1 MEALTFSPAG
11 LERRALSYEEYLAL
25 PDESRIVEWVDG
37 ELIVHMPPAPA
48 HQRFASILE
57 ALLSL
62 YVKRLNLGEVLHAPL
77 EVKLWPNGPSREPD
91 ILFIGRERLDRL
103 TTRRFEG
110 APDLI
115 VEVISP
121 TSVSIDRVDKYLEY
135 ERAGV
140 REYWIIDP
148 RPRQEQADFYVR
160 GEGGRFVA
168 APIDDEGIYHST
180 AVPGFRLRLEWLRRP
195 EQTDVER
202 ALAWM
207 LADAPALSD
216 ELRAAYRRMLE
227 ALGG

>member
-1 MEALTFSPAG
+1 M
-11 LERRALSYEEYLAL
+11 
-25 PDESRIVEWVDG
+25 
-37 ELIVHMPPAPA
+37 
-48 HQRFASILE
+48 
-57 ALLSL
+57 
-62 YVKRLNLGEVLHAPL
+62 
-77 EVKLWPNGPSREPD
+77 
-91 ILFIGRERLDRL
+91 
-103 TTRRFEG
+103 
-110 APDLI
+110 
-115 VEVISP
+115 
-121 TSVSIDRVDKYLEY
+121 SIDRVDKYLEY